1 MTANDAIALLC
12 FCALVRVCCSGT
24 DGIAPNA
31 TTDAHTTTDEVEHR
45 VVLTPAQWKIRRSDP
60 PIYVT
65 YNFDLGPADLSKSRI
80 AHPSCA
86 QIACEGLVEYHTG
99 CNSLCLSGTWN
110 QVDALLRTA
119 LLGYDRAVES
129 LDASYNDLA
138 AILDTHIV
146 NRMPDHTAESR
157 THAAVGSQQYNS
169 PRIIDVLEYH
179 RAAIQGGL
187 SEIAKVL
194 PAKQTD
200 TASRFS
206 NNSTRLPHM
215 LETWKIGVYTLST
228 QLTTMVTIIQAA
240 ERRLI
245 LCAEGVVRSDMTGC
259 EPNLSVKFHTDT
271 PVASKSVSASK
282 LTLVTHRETWEPL
295 SLSRWYM
302 SFVDTS
308 QNNRVCWLTSS
319 VITDGSK
326 NYKMPYCDSRGL
338 CDPLQLD
345 ETTIPSCEV
354 SVAGTLDLLCPI
366 QCGARCNGPVCYDTH
381 TETYSLLT
389 SQETSASEHGFS
401 RTAKPRLLT
410 RAHSLSNADLR
421 QTLAYIHDITV
432 DTSSLWQRAQD
443 VHGLI
448 EDTKTQSLKYM
459 DKVDRAMRSHCEQL
473 TVDYQQSFARLNVM
487 ASLSV
492 ALSILTCPLLILIC
506 TRMRSSVELTITRRR
521 DIAEFPLL

>member
-1 MTANDAIALLC
+1 MTATDAIALLC
-12 FCALVRVCCSGT
+12 CCALCVCCSDT
-24 DGIAPNA
+24 DAIPPNA
-31 TTDAHTTTDEVEHR
+31 TTDAHTTTEEEHR
-45 VVLTPAQWKIRRSDP
+45 VILTPAQWKIRRSDP
-60 PIYVT
+60 PIYIT
-65 YNFDLGPADLSKSRI
+65 YIFDLGLDLSKSRI
-80 AHPSCA
+80 THPSCA
-86 QIACEGLVEYHTG
+86 QIACKGLVEYHKG
-99 CNSLCLSGTWN
+99 CDSLCWNGTWN
-110 QVDALLRTA
+110 QVDVLLRTA
-119 LLGYDRAVES
+119 LLGYNRAVES

-146 NRMPDHTAESR
+146 NGMPDHAAESR
-157 THAAVGSQQYNS
+157 THDTGGSQQYNS
-169 PRIIDVLEYH
+169 PRTIDVLEYY
-179 RAAIQGGL
+179 RAVIEEGL

-194 PAKQTD
+194 PAQQTD

-206 NNSTRLPHM
+206 NNSTRLTHM
-215 LETWKIGVYTLST
+215 LETWKIRVYTLST
-228 QLTTMVTIIQAA
+228 QLTTLVTVIQAA

-295 SLSRWYM
+295 LLSRWYM

-319 VITDGSK
+319 VITDGSE

-354 SVAGTLDLLCPI
+354 SVTGTLDLLCPI

-381 TETYSLLT
+381 TEMYSLLT

-401 RTAKPRLLT
+401 RTAKPRLLN
-410 RAHSLSNADLR
+410 RAHSLSNVDLR
-421 QTLAYIHDITV
+421 QTLAYVHDITV
-432 DTSSLWQRAQD
+432 ETSSLWQRAQD

-473 TVDYQQSFARLNVM
+473 TVDYQQSFTRLNIM

-492 ALSILTCPLLILIC
+492 ALSVLACPLLILIC
-506 TRMRSSVELTITRRR
+506 TKMRSSGELTTTRRR
-521 DIAEFPLL
+521 DIAEYPLL